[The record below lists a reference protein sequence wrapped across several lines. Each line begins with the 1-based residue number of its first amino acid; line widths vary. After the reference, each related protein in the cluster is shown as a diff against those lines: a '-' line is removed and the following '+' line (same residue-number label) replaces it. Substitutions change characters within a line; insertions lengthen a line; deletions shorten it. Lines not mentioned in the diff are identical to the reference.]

1 MAPVISKIATDF
13 TEKNKTW
20 NHADS
25 SLPDEDITIYVSSGG
40 SGTGIKSVIDGTAN
54 FGLVAREV
62 KDSEK
67 AKIKDYNEIKVGIDA
82 LTIAVKWT
90 A

>member
-1 MAPVISKIATDF
+1 MVPPHWHQLFLKSLQISQRKI
-13 TEKNKTW
+13 KTW

-25 SLPDEDITIYVSSGG
+25 SLPDKDITIYVSSGG
-40 SGTGIKSVIDGTAN
+40 SGTGIKAVIDGTAD

-67 AKIKDYNEIKVGIDA
+67 QKSKITMKLK
-82 LTIAVKWT
+82 
-90 A
+90 

>member
-1 MAPVISKIATDF
+1 MVLALAFKA
-13 TEKNKTW
+13 
-20 NHADS
+20 
-25 SLPDEDITIYVSSGG
+25 
-40 SGTGIKSVIDGTAN
+40 VIDGTAD

-82 LTIAVKWT
+82 LTIAGKS
-90 A
+90 